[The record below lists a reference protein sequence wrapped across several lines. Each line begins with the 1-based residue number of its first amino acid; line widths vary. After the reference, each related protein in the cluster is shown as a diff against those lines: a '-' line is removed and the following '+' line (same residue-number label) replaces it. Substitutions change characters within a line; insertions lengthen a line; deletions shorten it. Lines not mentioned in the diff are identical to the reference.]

1 MSGKGAAKGGGD
13 AKKGGDKK
21 DEKKA
26 AGGDKKDEKKDEK
39 KAGDKGGKDAKPG
52 DAKAEGGEKKTKDK
66 DVAKELAQ
74 AKADSERLLKEKKAA
89 KERKALRDAQTK
101 KDQETAAAKQAALAA
116 KKGPAKDKSKSAPMR
131 KIGIEKLVVNICVGE
146 SGDKLTKAARV
157 LKELTDQEPVYSVA
171 RLTVRT
177 FGIRRNEKIAVHATV
192 RGEKAEEIL
201 NKGLQV
207 SEYELKD
214 SNFSTTGNFG
224 FGVQEHIDLGLK
236 YDPSVGIYGMDFYV
250 VLSRPGFRVAKR
262 KRAQARIGLQHKI
275 SKEAAKKWFITKFG
289 GNIRNE

>member
-1 MSGKGAAKGGGD
+1 VIKRRK
-13 AKKGGDKK
+13 
-21 DEKKA
+21 
-26 AGGDKKDEKKDEK
+26 KKDEK
-39 KAGDKGGKDAKPG
+39 KAGDKGAAAKGG
-52 DAKAEGGEKKTKDK
+52 DAKAEGGEKKSKDK

-74 AKADSERLLKEKKAA
+74 AKADADRLVKEKAAA
-89 KERKALRDAQTK
+89 KQRKALRDAQTK
-101 KDQETAAAKQAALAA
+101 KDMEMIAAKKAALEA

-177 FGIRRNEKIAVHATV
+177 FGIRRNEKIAVHCTV

-207 SEYELKD
+207 SEYELKE

-236 YDPSVGIYGMDFYV
+236 YDPSVGIYGMDFFI
-250 VLSRPGFRVAKR
+250 VLSRPGFRVSKR
-262 KRAQARIGLQHKI
+262 KRANARIGTQHKI